1 MMKLLSYAHTNAE
14 LRRKYITTGAQ
25 TKLRR
30 IQSSNDDLDAVAGE
44 GEIAQPNAYPANLR
58 LGDAMRFMAFP
69 TLIYQTRYPR
79 TRRIRSAWLL
89 KRCGELFLVVSAML
103 LITTL
108 LSISNFTGTDRTLVA
123 VGTERLASMFVT
135 TRPAAPRSTSGST
148 TDASALSLDGGVAA
162 SGGSVYQVLS

>member
-14 LRRKYITTGAQ
+14 LRRKYVETGAQ

-103 LITTL
+103 LITTQ
-108 LSISNFTGTDRTLVA
+108 
-123 VGTERLASMFVT
+123 FVH
-135 TRPAAPRSTSGST
+135 P
-148 TDASALSLDGGVAA
+148 LSLIHI
-162 SGGSVYQVLS
+162 